1 MVPVGVVGVVAVG
14 ALAPGAS
21 ADLPARTPQQV
32 LELAQQGAELDAY
45 SGTVQVRTDL
55 GIPAALLGGD
65 ASPGGMATSGE
76 RTLRVWKDGEERQRV
91 SVATRMGEQ
100 TLVRDGDVAW
110 AWDSGAATATLLA
123 LPEGAERTPP
133 WASGEPVD
141 PGEAAQWVLDAVGPT
156 TQVSAGEPTMVA
168 GREAYELVLVPTQP
182 GTLVGRVALAVD
194 AETGAVLRL
203 QVTATGAGEPAVD
216 VAYTAFDPSTPPAEV
231 FAFNPPPG
239 STVERVEVPSSGATP
254 KADASRPDVV
264 GTGWRTVV
272 VLPPGTADDAAAQ
285 LPPGVA
291 QPVEGGS
298 IVSTALVSVLLAD
311 DGRVLV
317 GLVTPQVLSAAAGG

>member
-1 MVPVGVVGVVAVG
+1 MVPVGVIGVVAVG

-65 ASPGGMATSGE
+65 TSPGGMATSGE
-76 RTLRVWKDGEERQRV
+76 RTLRVWKDGEQRQRV

-100 TLVRDGDVAW
+100 TLVRDGDVVW
-110 AWDSGAATATLLA
+110 AWDSGDATATRLA
-123 LPEGAERTPP
+123 LPDRGEKTPA

-141 PGEAAQWVLDAVGPT
+141 PGEAARWVLDAVGPT
-156 TQVSAGEPTMVA
+156 TQVSAGEPAVVA
-168 GREAYELVLVPTQP
+168 GREAYELALVPTQQ
-182 GTLVGRVALAVD
+182 GTLVARVALAVD
-194 AETGAVLRL
+194 AATGAVLRL
-203 QVTATGAGEPAVD
+203 QVSAVGAGEPAVD
-216 VAYTAFDPSTPPAEV
+216 VAYTAFDPTTPSAEV
-231 FAFNPPPG
+231 FAFSPPPG
-239 STVERVEVPSSGATP
+239 STVERADVPARGAAP
-254 KADASRPDVV
+254 KADGPRPDVV
-264 GTGWRTVV
+264 GTGWSTVV
-272 VLPPGTADDAAAQ
+272 VLPAGAADDVAAE
-285 LPPGVA
+285 LPAGVA

-298 IVSTALVSVLLAD
+298 VVSTALVSVLLAD